1 MDAVEF
7 VKEFGRMC
15 RSYTNG
21 CEECALYGKGCT
33 LVSHKDDPETLIEA
47 VKKWSDKHPRK
58 TRQSVFLEQWPDA
71 RVDKTTGVLTICPA
85 ELTKECRDDRDV
97 CGAYSI
103 ETGVCNSCRREFWMQ
118 EVE

>member
-15 RSYTNG
+15 QPHTNG

-33 LVSHKDDPETLIEA
+33 LVSHKDDPETLINAVEA
-47 VKKWSDKHPRK
+47 WSATHPRK

-71 RVDKTTGVLTICPA
+71 MMCNGVLDIYPCILDKTRRSD
-85 ELTKECRDDRDV
+85 K
-97 CGAYSI
+97 
-103 ETGVCNSCRREFWMQ
+103 CNEGCTECRREFWMQ